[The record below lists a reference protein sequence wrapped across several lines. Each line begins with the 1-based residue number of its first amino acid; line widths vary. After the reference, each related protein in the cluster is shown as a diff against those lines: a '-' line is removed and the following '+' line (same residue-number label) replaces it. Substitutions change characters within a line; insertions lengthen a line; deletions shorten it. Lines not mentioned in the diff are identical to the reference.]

1 MEGEAFLWLVRH
13 AVVVNTIEGTISPSG
28 APADLSGRAHLEAVR
43 RRLPRDAASYASPSQ
58 RTLDT
63 ARAFELDPIL
73 VPEFREQDFGHWT
86 GRRHDDLADL
96 GDEGYAEFWKD
107 PARSSPPGGESF
119 EDQIARVQDGLRKIA
134 AGPATLVVH
143 SGTIRAA
150 LCLALDIAPQAALR
164 FVIDPLSITR
174 IDRLRNNWRIV
185 SVNQNVAL

>member
-1 MEGEAFLWLVRH
+1 MEGEAILWLVRH
-13 AVVVNTIEGTISPSG
+13 AVVDSIEGTISPSG
-28 APADLSGRAHLEAVR
+28 APADLSDRAHLEAVR
-43 RRLPRDAASYASPSQ
+43 RRLPQDAASYASPSQ

-63 ARAFELDPIL
+63 ARAFQLDPIL
-73 VPEFREQDFGHWT
+73 VPEFREQEFGDWT
-86 GRRHDDLADL
+86 GRRHDDLAAL
-96 GDEGYAEFWKD
+96 GEEGYAEFWKD

-119 EDQIARVQDGLRKIA
+119 EDQIARVRDGLRKIA

-150 LCLALDIAPQAALR
+150 LCIALDIAPQAALR

-174 IDRLRNNWRIV
+174 IDRLRNDWRIV